1 MRGRSPVTVW
11 RPPARAH
18 TLAHTQSNCR
28 VDGSAAWALRAVQ
41 RRVGTSRIAFYN
53 PCFRLHGCVLR
64 PRRPAAPGP
73 GTGVL
78 RSCRCRRRG
87 ARARHTT
94 PASGPRSAPPRPP
107 PRPTRQISRIARF
120 SPGFRLSRYF
130 ALRLSNRPTWTSA
143 RPTPRT
149 RKASLRLV
157 ARRAAVRQP
166 ARSPGSGVFG
176 STLGSPTGV
185 SLSALAFHD
194 WRPRTVT

>member
-64 PRRPAAPGP
+64 DRPGRRPGP
-73 GTGVL
+73 GCSARAGAA
-78 RSCRCRRRG
+78 RG

-120 SPGFRLSRYF
+120 SPGFRLSARYF
-130 ALRLSNRPTWTSA
+130 GLRLSNRPTWTSA

-185 SLSALAFHD
+185 SLSPSRFTTGDHEQ
-194 WRPRTVT
+194 

>member
-28 VDGSAAWALRAVQ
+28 VDGSAAWALRAGCPAP
-41 RRVGTSRIAFYN
+41 RWYIA
-53 PCFRLHGCVLR
+53 HCVLQSVLSFTR
-64 PRRPAAPGP
+64 LRIVPRRPAAARGP
-73 GTGVL
+73 GCSARAGAA
-78 RSCRCRRRG
+78 RG

-94 PASGPRSAPPRPP
+94 PARDRAPRRLGRRPARRDKFRGLRVFRPVSG
-107 PRPTRQISRIARF
+107 F
-120 SPGFRLSRYF
+120 PGTSVVQR
-130 ALRLSNRPTWTSA
+130 RPTWTSA

-166 ARSPGSGVFG
+166 ARSPESGVFG

-185 SLSALAFHD
+185 SLSPSRFTD